1 MNEHAK
7 HRMKAQTTKTKSSFV
22 RTIKSFL
29 FIFLLSAHVFASAVA
44 AQTVNVKISITK
56 PTIGKIIDMLNDQ
69 TGYEFSYDAGLL
81 SEKLSDISVDMKN
94 KNIEEV
100 LSSIFGN
107 ANVSFKVI
115 NNRVFLKKEKTENT
129 VKTESVN
136 SVQQQGKTIT
146 GTVVD
151 KNGETVIGATIIVQ
165 GDASKGTV
173 TDYDGNFTL
182 SNVPNNAIIEVSY
195 VGMKTVVAAT
205 AGKNSLNI
213 VLEEDSE
220 MLEDLVV
227 VGYGVQ
233 RR

>member
-56 PTIGKIIDMLNDQ
+56 PTVGKIIDILNDQ

-107 ANVSFKVI
+107 ANISYKVI
-115 NNRVFLKKEKTENT
+115 NNRVFLKKEKVEST
-129 VKTESVN
+129 VKTESTN
-136 SVQQQGKTIT
+136 SVQQQVK
-146 GTVVD
+146 
-151 KNGETVIGATIIVQ
+151 Q
-165 GDASKGTV
+165 
-173 TDYDGNFTL
+173 
-182 SNVPNNAIIEVSY
+182 
-195 VGMKTVVAAT
+195 
-205 AGKNSLNI
+205 SLEQLWTKM
-213 VLEEDSE
+213 VKLLLGLPSLCRV
-220 MLEDLVV
+220 MLVV
-227 VGYGVQ
+227 VQLQTLTATLLYQ
-233 RR
+233 MSLIML